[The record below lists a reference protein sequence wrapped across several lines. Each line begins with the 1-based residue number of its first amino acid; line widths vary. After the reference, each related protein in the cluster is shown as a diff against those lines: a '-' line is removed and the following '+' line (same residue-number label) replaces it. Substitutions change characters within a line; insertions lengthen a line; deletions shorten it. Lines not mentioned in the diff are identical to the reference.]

1 MVFSKKKSE
10 NVNFE
15 KKSRRQNSPI
25 CKEIRESTFSVFRK
39 QEVIQLEQ
47 KAQEANTE
55 DERLSVELQAVE
67 MQISMVSW

>member
-1 MVFSKKKSE
+1 M
-10 NVNFE
+10 
-15 KKSRRQNSPI
+15 
-25 CKEIRESTFSVFRK
+25 FRK

-67 MQISMVSW
+67 MQISLVSSNFWLL